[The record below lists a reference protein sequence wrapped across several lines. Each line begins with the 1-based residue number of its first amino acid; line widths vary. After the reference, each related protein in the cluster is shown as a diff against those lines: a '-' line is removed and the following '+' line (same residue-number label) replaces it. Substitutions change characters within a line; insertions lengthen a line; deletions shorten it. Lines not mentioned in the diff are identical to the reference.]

1 VWRWPGLTTV
11 TIVPASRAAA
21 TVSPFTV
28 AVPDAELTDLRARLR
43 STRWPEPIPGTG
55 WEYGTDVEWLRDLC
69 AYWADGFE
77 WRAQEHLLNTWP
89 QVTVAVGGMRVHALH
104 VRGTGPDPLPLMATH
119 GWPST
124 YFEMH
129 KMIGPLTDPA
139 AHGGDPADAFDLV
152 VPSLPGYGFSSA
164 PTERGWNAA
173 RVADLWVE
181 VMAALG
187 YDRFASHGGDWGGA
201 VTSALGARHP
211 ERMVGLH
218 LTMAAP
224 PVDVV
229 ALTPEQRV
237 WWEGVQAYRDQEWG
251 YVHLQ
256 RTKPQTPAFAL
267 TDSPAGLAGWILE
280 KWVRWSDCADEH
292 GVRDP
297 WRVYTR
303 DELLTMVMIYW
314 VTQTI
319 GPSMRMYRETFD
331 PGSVIAQPARIDVPT
346 GLSVFR
352 DPNAPPR
359 ELVEPWY
366 DLRHYAE
373 IDRGGHFPA
382 LENPDALVDELRTF
396 FRPLRASRG

>member
-1 VWRWPGLTTV
+1 VWRRLGIATV
-11 TIVPASRAAA
+11 SAVSASRAVA

-28 AVPDAELTDLRARLR
+28 AVPDAELDDLRGRLAA
-43 STRWPEPIPGTG
+43 TRWPEPIPGTG
-55 WEYGTDVEWLRDLC
+55 WEYGTDVDWLRDLC
-69 AYWADGFE
+69 RYWADGFD
-77 WRAQEHLLNTWP
+77 WRTQEAQCNAWP
-89 QVTVAVGGMRVHALH
+89 QVTVDVGGMRVHAVH
-104 VRGTGPDPLPLMATH
+104 ARGTGPDPLPLVATH

-129 KMIGPLTDPA
+129 KIIGPLTDPA
-139 AHGGDPADAFDLV
+139 AHGGDPADAFHLV

-164 PTERGWNAA
+164 PSEPGWDAA

-201 VTSALGARHP
+201 VTTALGARHAD
-211 ERMVGLH
+211 RVIGLH

-224 PVDVV
+224 PVDVA

-237 WWEGVQAYRDQEWG
+237 WWDGVQAYRDEEWG

-267 TDSPAGLAGWILE
+267 TDSPAGLAAWILE
-280 KWVRWSDCADEH
+280 KWVRWSDCADEY
-292 GVRDP
+292 GRRDP

-303 DELLTMVMIYW
+303 DELLTTVMLYW
-314 VTQTI
+314 VTRTI
-319 GPSMRMYRETFD
+319 GPSMRMYRETFAS
-331 PGSVIAQPARIDVPT
+331 GSVIDQPARIEVPT

-382 LENPDALVDELRTF
+382 LENPEALVHELREF
-396 FRPLRASRG
+396 FRPLRRT